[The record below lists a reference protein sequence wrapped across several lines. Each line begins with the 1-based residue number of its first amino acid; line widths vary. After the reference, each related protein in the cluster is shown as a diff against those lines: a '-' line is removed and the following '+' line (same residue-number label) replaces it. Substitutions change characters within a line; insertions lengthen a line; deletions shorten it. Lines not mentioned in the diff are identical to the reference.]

1 MDRGRAFDVVNQRIV
16 IGNISAENLVGKYGS
31 PLFVYLAS
39 AVRQRIN
46 TIKDAIKYPRLQ
58 LSYALRAN
66 SSLAILRLL
75 YKEGAVVTAASAGE
89 VMTSFKAGF
98 APHQILAIADL
109 LTDSEIEFCHDRNV
123 RLSFGSVDAII
134 RFGSRHRGSEISLRV
149 SPGKADSGEMAWN
162 DVFGFVPERMDA
174 AAEAVSEYGL
184 RVTGVHASDSVET
197 TSSGRIIER
206 LDAVFSAAGRYPD
219 IGYIN
224 VGGGLGLPVSSG
236 EEELDI
242 YHFGDVLTKR
252 MQAGTGND
260 RRAVT
265 LAVEPGRYLV
275 SDAGYLLMRVIAIR
289 VQDGVPVAVTDASTH
304 LLPDIR
310 LHGRP
315 YRLAN
320 GSNPAGAE
328 EPVLVA
334 GCATDSGDFF
344 SREPVI
350 MGEVRVGDII
360 VVHSAGAYAM
370 ALAGVFN
377 MRPRPAEV
385 LIEDGR
391 DRLVR
396 KRESIDDILRLQTW

>member
-1 MDRGRAFDVVNQRIV
+1 MDKSRIFDVVNQRIV
-16 IGNISAENLVGKYGS
+16 IGTISAENLVGKYGS

-39 AVRQRIN
+39 SIRQRIN
-46 TIKDAIKYPRLQ
+46 ILKDAIKYPRLQ
-58 LSYALRAN
+58 VSFALRAN

-75 YKEGAVVTAASAGE
+75 YKEGAVVTAASSGE
-89 VMTSFKAGF
+89 VMTAFKAGF
-98 APHQILAIADL
+98 SPHHILAIADL

-123 RLSFGSVDAII
+123 RLSFGSVDAIS
-134 RFGSRHRGSEISLRV
+134 RFGARHRGSEVSIRV
-149 SPGKADSGEMAWN
+149 SPGRVTGGARAWN

-174 AAEAVSEYGL
+174 AAQVIDEFSL

-197 TSSGRIIER
+197 ISSSRIIER
-206 LDAVFSAAGRYPD
+206 LDAVFGAAQRFPEVT
-219 IGYIN
+219 YIN
-224 VGGGLGLPVSSG
+224 VGGGLGLPVSTS

-252 MQAGTGND
+252 MQAAGNKIPL
-260 RRAVT
+260 T

-289 VQDGVPVAVTDASTH
+289 MQDGIPVAVTDASTH

-310 LHGRP
+310 LQGRP
-315 YRLAN
+315 YLIAN
-320 GSNPAGAE
+320 GSNPDGAE
-328 EPVLVA
+328 VPVQVA

-344 SREPVI
+344 SAEPVI
-350 MGEVRVGDII
+350 LGEVRVGDIL
-360 VVHSAGAYAM
+360 VVSSAGAYAM

-385 LIEDGR
+385 LIEEGR

-396 KRESIDDILRLQTW
+396 KRESIDDIL